1 MKPLQK
7 PNAITRL
14 FLVVWAAAIPSASLG
29 QEHWQDPPIGSIRL
43 TDNSPIAESLLVN
56 RKVLDAIGIDR
67 ALLAFRIQA
76 GLPTNDAKPLGG
88 WAGPEPYGPFPGFF
102 ESHFLSAIAL
112 QSVHDPELLPLVH
125 RMIEGLA
132 QCQRELGGKYLF
144 ASPEVEF
151 NADRLDGVAWYR
163 MHKLLEGLIAAHKV
177 AKSPLALQVATAL
190 AEWTEQRVEAYG
202 EDFAKVK
209 RIEYGGM
216 TEALANLYELTGRE
230 SFHQSALKWEDP
242 DRILKAFADG
252 EDFNEHANTLLAK
265 MVGAA
270 RIAEL
275 TGSEIHRKASENFWE
290 NVCGAGAKT
299 YATGGTSVHEG
310 MPGMRRIANT
320 ALRMPQETCVSYN
333 LMKVTRSLYRL
344 TGQTKYLEY
353 YERSLWNAILGS
365 QDPQT
370 GAKTYYQPLG
380 SNSVKDFRSNEVGCY
395 CCNGTGLEN
404 PPRSTAMIY
413 AMKDDEL
420 RVQLFIPS
428 ILQHADWGVS
438 ILQTTEFPMRPRG
451 KLLVECKT
459 PRRFTIS
466 VRVPSWTGTGGS
478 LTVNGEAIDGKLVAG
493 EFYAI
498 EREWKSQDVIE
509 YEYPFITQIVAMPDD
524 ENQVAFVHGPLVMVG
539 LGANDS
545 RGWLELP
552 FDRRD
557 IQALQ
562 DWFKPKT
569 TGFAGGSTLDFEA
582 EDAAGRKIL
591 FRPYYQVGSDAFF
604 TGYWQLGKRPY
615 QDITGQDDTGK
626 DNIKERNLAL
636 GKPTKC
642 STPEPAGSNLEAF
655 MRSAKAVDGNY
666 GGADDWYVKWFPNG
680 LSPQWIIVDLE
691 RDESVSK
698 VQWLAAKEDLEA
710 KIAYRYRFDSS
721 LDKTIWE
728 PLADASENREF
739 REVYEHTI
747 PKRWARYIRLTTL
760 PHPDLKDHQAR
771 PKIAEI
777 LVYGAK

>member
-1 MKPLQK
+1 MRTAVVALIHTIILL
-7 PNAITRL
+7 ASG
-14 FLVVWAAAIPSASLG
+14 LVTEDSWA
-29 QEHWQDPPIGSIRL
+29 QDYYQDPPIGSVTL
-43 TDNSPIAESLLVN
+43 TASSPIAESLVVN
-56 RKVLDAIGIDR
+56 RKALDAIGVDR

-76 GLPTNDAKPLGG
+76 GLPTKNAKPLGG

-102 ESHFLSAIAL
+102 ESHFLSAISM
-112 QSVHDPELLPLVH
+112 QSVQQSDLLPLVH
-125 RMIEGLA
+125 QMVQGLA
-132 QCQRELGGKYLF
+132 ECQRAQGGKYLF
-144 ASPEVEF
+144 ASPQEEF
-151 NADRLDGVAWYR
+151 EASRLDGVVWYR
-163 MHKLLEGLIAAHKV
+163 MHKLLEGLVAAHKF
-177 AKSPLALQVATAL
+177 AGSELALVVASNL
-190 AEWTEQRVEAYG
+190 AEWVEQRVAKYG
-202 EDFAKVK
+202 EDFDKVK
-209 RIEYGGM
+209 KIEYGGM
-216 TEALANLYELTGRE
+216 TEAMANLYELTGRE
-230 SFHQSALKWEDP
+230 SFRQLALQWEEP
-242 DRILKAFADG
+242 ERILNKFADG
-252 EDFNEHANTLLAK
+252 QDFNEHANTLLAK

-275 TGSEIHRKASENFWE
+275 TGSEHHRKATENFWE

-310 MPGMRRIANT
+310 IPGMRRIANT
-320 ALRMPQETCVSYN
+320 TLRMPQETCVSYN

-370 GAKTYYQPLG
+370 GEKTYYQPLG

-413 AMKDDEL
+413 AMKNDEL

-428 ILQHADWGVS
+428 TLQHADWGVT

-451 KLLVECKT
+451 KLLVESKT
-459 PRRFTIS
+459 PKRFTIS
-466 VRVPSWTGTGGS
+466 VRVPSWTGTRGS

-509 YEYPFITQIVAMPDD
+509 YEYPFNTQIVAMPDD

-552 FDRRD
+552 FDRKHT
-557 IQALQ
+557 QALQ
-562 DWFKPKT
+562 GWFKPKA

-591 FRPYYQVGSDAFF
+591 FRPYYQVGSAAFF

-615 QDITGQDDTGK
+615 QDIT
-626 DNIKERNLAL
+626 KERNLAL
-636 GKPTKC
+636 GKSTEC

-666 GGADDWYVKWFPNG
+666 GGPDDWYVKWFPNG

-691 RDESVSK
+691 QDESVSM

-710 KIAYRYRFDSS
+710 KIAYRYRIDSS
-721 LDKTIWE
+721 LDKTTWE
-728 PLADASENREF
+728 PIADASEKREF

-747 PKRWARYIRLTTL
+747 PKRLARYIRLTTL
-760 PHPDLKDHQAR
+760 PHPDLKDHPAR

>member
-1 MKPLQK
+1 
-7 PNAITRL
+7 
-14 FLVVWAAAIPSASLG
+14 
-29 QEHWQDPPIGSIRL
+29 
-43 TDNSPIAESLLVN
+43 
-56 RKVLDAIGIDR
+56 
-67 ALLAFRIQA
+67 
-76 GLPTNDAKPLGG
+76 
-88 WAGPEPYGPFPGFF
+88 
-102 ESHFLSAIAL
+102 
-112 QSVHDPELLPLVH
+112 
-125 RMIEGLA
+125 
-132 QCQRELGGKYLF
+132 
-144 ASPEVEF
+144 
-151 NADRLDGVAWYR
+151 
-163 MHKLLEGLIAAHKV
+163 
-177 AKSPLALQVATAL
+177 
-190 AEWTEQRVEAYG
+190 
-202 EDFAKVK
+202 
-209 RIEYGGM
+209 
-216 TEALANLYELTGRE
+216 
-230 SFHQSALKWEDP
+230 
-242 DRILKAFADG
+242 
-252 EDFNEHANTLLAK
+252 
-265 MVGAA
+265 
-270 RIAEL
+270 
-275 TGSEIHRKASENFWE
+275 
-290 NVCGAGAKT
+290 
-299 YATGGTSVHEG
+299 

-320 ALRMPQETCVSYN
+320 TLRMPQETCVSYN

-370 GAKTYYQPLG
+370 GEKTYYQPLG

-413 AMKDDEL
+413 AMKNDEL

-428 ILQHADWGVS
+428 TLRHADWGVT

-451 KLLVECKT
+451 KLLVESKT
-459 PRRFTIS
+459 PKRFTIS
-466 VRVPSWTGTGGS
+466 VRVPSWTGTRGS

-509 YEYPFITQIVAMPDD
+509 YEYPFNTQIVAMPDD

-552 FDRRD
+552 FDRKD
-557 IQALQ
+557 TQALQ
-562 DWFKPKT
+562 GWFKPKA

-582 EDAAGRKIL
+582 EDAVGRKIL
-591 FRPYYQVGSDAFF
+591 FRPYYQVDSAAFF

-615 QDITGQDDTGK
+615 QDIT
-626 DNIKERNLAL
+626 KERNLAL
-636 GKPTKC
+636 GKPTEC

-666 GGADDWYVKWFPNG
+666 GGPDDWYVKWFPNG

-691 RDESVSK
+691 QDESVSM

-710 KIAYRYRFDSS
+710 KIAYRYRIDSS
-721 LDKTIWE
+721 LDKTTWE
-728 PLADASENREF
+728 PIADASENREF

-747 PKRWARYIRLTTL
+747 PKRLARYIRLTTL